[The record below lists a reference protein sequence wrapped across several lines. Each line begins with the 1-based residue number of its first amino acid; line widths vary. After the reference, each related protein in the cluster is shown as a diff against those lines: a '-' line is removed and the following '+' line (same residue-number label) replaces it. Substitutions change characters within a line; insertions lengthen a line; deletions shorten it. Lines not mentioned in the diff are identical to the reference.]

1 MPKLN
6 SGPEAIGESKSAFA
20 ARVGLTRGRISQ
32 LIAEG
37 LPVRADG
44 RIDVEAGLAWIEDN
58 LDPAR
63 RSKGGAPAVTGRSA
77 TLAEARR
84 LHEIVKVQR
93 AKLAYERERGT
104 LIDAGAAERTVFAR
118 AKAERDAHLAWAQR
132 SAPVIAA
139 DLGVETGPV
148 FAVLDRLMREHLEH
162 LASMPLEDLFHANRA

>member
-6 SGPEAIGESKSAFA
+6 PEHRIDTKAGFA
-20 ARVGLTRGRISQ
+20 ARVGVTKGRISQ
-32 LIAEG
+32 LIDLG

-44 RIDVEAGLAWIEDN
+44 RIDVNAGLSWIEN
-58 LDPAR
+58 SLDPAR
-63 RSKGGAPAVTGRSA
+63 RNKGGAPAVIGKSA

-93 AKLAYERERGT
+93 AKLAFEREKGL
-104 LIDAGAAERTVFAR
+104 LIDAGAAERTVYAR
-118 AKAERDAHLAWAQR
+118 AKAERDAHIAWVQR

-139 DLGVETGPV
+139 ELGVETGLA

-162 LASMPLEDLFHANRA
+162 LAATPLGGLFHADGD

>member
-6 SGPEAIGESKSAFA
+6 SGPEAIGESKSVFA

-44 RIDVEAGLAWIEDN
+44 RIDVDAGLAWIEDN

-63 RSKGGAPAVTGRSA
+63 RRKGDSGATGKTA

-93 AKLAYERERGT
+93 ARLAYEREKGL
-104 LIDAGAAERTVFAR
+104 LIDAKAAERTVFAR
-118 AKAERDAHLAWAQR
+118 AKAERDAHLAWTQH
-132 SAPVIAA
+132 SATVIAA
-139 DLGVETGPV
+139 ELGVETGPV
-148 FAVLDRLMREHLEH
+148 FALLDRLMREHLEH
-162 LASMPLEDLFHANRA
+162 LASMPLGELFHAPRA

>member
-6 SGPEAIGESKSAFA
+6 SGPEVIGESKTAFA
-20 ARVGLTRGRISQ
+20 ARVGLTRGRVSQ
-32 LIAEG
+32 QIAEG

-44 RIDVEAGLAWIEDN
+44 RIDVETGFAWIENN

-63 RSKGGAPAVTGRSA
+63 RGKGGGGATGKSA

-93 AKLAYERERGT
+93 ARLAFERERGA

-118 AKAERDAHLAWAQR
+118 AKAERDAHLAWAHR

-139 DLGVETGPV
+139 ELGVETGPV
-148 FAVLDRLMREHLEH
+148 FAILDRLVREHLKH

>member
-1 MPKLN
+1 MAKLN

-37 LPVRADG
+37 LLVRADG
-44 RIDVEAGLAWIEDN
+44 RIDVDLGLAWIENN

-63 RSKGGAPAVTGRSA
+63 RSKGGGATGKTA

-93 AKLAYERERGT
+93 ARLAYEHERGM
-104 LIDAGAAERTVFAR
+104 LIDAAAAERTVFAR

-139 DLGVETGPV
+139 ELGIETGPV
-148 FAVLDRLMREHLEH
+148 FVVLDRLMREHLEH

>member
-44 RIDVEAGLAWIEDN
+44 RIDVDAGLAWIEDN
-58 LDPAR
+58 LDQAR
-63 RSKGGAPAVTGRSA
+63 RGKGGGGATGKTA

-93 AKLAYERERGT
+93 ARLAYERERGT
-104 LIDAGAAERTVFAR
+104 LIDAAAAERTVFAR
-118 AKAERDAHLAWAQR
+118 AKAERDAHLTWAQR

-139 DLGVETGPV
+139 ELGVETGPV

-162 LASMPLEDLFHANRA
+162 LASMPLGGLFHADGA

>member
-1 MPKLN
+1 MPKL
-6 SGPEAIGESKSAFA
+6 KSVETKTAFA
-20 ARVGLTRGRISQ
+20 ARVGLTRGRVSQ

-44 RIDVEAGLAWIEDN
+44 RIDVETGLAWIEDN

-63 RSKGGAPAVTGRSA
+63 RGKGCGAGKSA

-93 AKLAYERERGT
+93 ARLAYDRERGT
-104 LIDAGAAERTVFAR
+104 LIDAGSAERTVFAR

-132 SAPVIAA
+132 AAPVIAA
-139 DLGVETGPV
+139 ELGVETGPV